1 MGSSLSQ
8 HIEYAKPPPAIPPAK
23 TAAPT
28 SVVPDSSSKNCW
40 SCRLLS
46 GSALLGAGVYVY
58 LLGQRPLK
66 RGLPVQPGT
75 VAQMA
80 LGVCIAC
87 FGVVVL
93 VDPKKSSHQV

>member
-1 MGSSLSQ
+1 MPSL
-8 HIEYAKPPPAIPPAK
+8 PPAIPPAK

-75 VAQMA
+75 IAQMA

-93 VDPKKSSHQV
+93 VDPKKRSSHQV